1 MGAGKQLIW
10 GALNEVVLG
19 SLLLPKYA
27 NRGRSVGVKE
37 LSECWVCMCDST
49 NLNRQNRCWCCG
61 NPRFVS
67 EGVQVV
73 NGPRTE

>member
-1 MGAGKQLIW
+1 M

-19 SLLLPKYA
+19 SFVYPNA

-49 NLNRQNRCWCCG
+49 I
-61 NPRFVS
+61 
-67 EGVQVV
+67 
-73 NGPRTE
+73 